1 MNLLRTA
8 STVAVFALL
17 AAASGCK
24 DPSLQSAD
32 GSELA
37 KAKVEAMK
45 TLAAA
50 MAKDANSP
58 DIFEALEGF
67 RNVFVDMSN
76 YPTEAREILDIYKRE
91 IEGKYKGQNAQQV
104 QQEMIA
110 FRHQAGIK

>member
-1 MNLLRTA
+1 MNPMRT
-8 STVAVFALL
+8 TCIFVVLALS
-17 AAASGCK
+17 AGASGCK
-24 DPSLQSAD
+24 DSSATAAD

-37 KAKVEAMK
+37 KAKVAAMK
-45 TLAAA
+45 NLASA

-76 YPTEAREILDIYKRE
+76 YPAEAREILDIYKRE

-104 QQEMIA
+104 QQEMLA
-110 FRHQAGIK
+110 FRNQVGIK